1 MLEIRNVSA
10 FYGKHRA
17 LDEASLDVGRTEI
30 VVILGANGAG
40 KTTLLKVIAGLV
52 PAGPGGRIAMNGR
65 DIAGIPAHKIV
76 EAGLALVPEGRGIFG
91 ELTVRENL
99 LLG

>member
-1 MLEIRNVSA
+1 MLEVRDISA

-17 LDEASLDVGRTEI
+17 LDGVSFDVGRGEI

-52 PAGPGGRIAMNGR
+52 PAAAAARVTMSGHE
-65 DIAGIPAHKIV
+65 IAGISADQIV

-91 ELTVRENL
+91 EMTVRENL
-99 LLG
+99 L